1 MKWSTILTTTL
12 PNLPE
17 GNRQFMEL
25 KMDIWKFF
33 SVLHKYHRVCN
44 PMSTAKLDEL
54 IGLLELDPGATVLDI
69 ACGKGEILTRLAERY
84 EIAGV
89 GVDIS
94 PIFRGGHRTKV
105 KGTGAWCQDRNSQ
118 HGRSGLQT

>member
-1 MKWSTILTTTL
+1 MKWSIILTTTL

-84 EIAGV
+84 EI
-89 GVDIS
+89 
-94 PIFRGGHRTKV
+94 R
-105 KGTGAWCQDRNSQ
+105 
-118 HGRSGLQT
+118 